1 MSLVLKCM
9 EMSRMFYN
17 KHNNTDIAHCCFQNM
32 LRALRDMLRVFFYTL
47 NIIKSNHINVYS
59 LNVKGVKGFACAR
72 IRVKIISI
80 NKLINK
86 LIANKSPVREKNTLH
101 TINTLHKPY
110 QLRALY
116 FYTLNKTFN
125 TLNIV

>member
-17 KHNNTDIAHCCFQNM
+17 KHNNSDIAHCYFHNM

-47 NIIKSNHINVYS
+47 NINKSNHINTYS
-59 LNVKGVKGFACAR
+59 LYVKGVKGFACAR
-72 IRVKIISI
+72 IRVKNIALNNFI
-80 NKLINK
+80 NKLIDKN
-86 LIANKSPVREKNTLH
+86 SYVREKNTLN
-101 TINTLHKPY
+101 TVNTLHKPY
-110 QLRALY
+110 QLRVIY
-116 FYTLNKTFN
+116 FYTLNNTLN